1 MKVIL
6 KKDNSSKSISYR
18 ANNKFYYI
26 DNKIIKKL
34 IQLSQNKKI
43 ARFCLNMSKNNK
55 LNQML
60 IFQKKGYT
68 AEIKK
73 HFHKDKSYTCISG
86 KQKISIH
93 NKSGKIINESI
104 LNKQK
109 FIFWIPK
116 NTWHKNETISKYSIH
131 IESISGP
138 FKRKSDRK
146 YLNKK

>member
-34 IQLSQNKKI
+34 IQLSQNKKV

-60 IFQKKGYT
+60 IFQKKGCT

-73 HFHKDKSYTCISG
+73 HFHKDKSYICISG

-116 NTWHKNETISKYSIH
+116 NTWYKNETISKYSIH

-146 YLNKK
+146 YL

>member
-18 ANNKFYYI
+18 AQNNFYYI
-26 DNKIIKKL
+26 DSKVIKKL

-43 ARFCLNMSKNNK
+43 ARICLNINKINK

-60 IFQKKGYT
+60 IFQKKGYS

-73 HFHKDKSYTCISG
+73 HYYKDKSYICVYG

-93 NKSGKIINESI
+93 NKSGKKINQNI
-104 LNKQK
+104 LNKKK
-109 FIFWIPK
+109 FIFWIPR
-116 NTWHKNETISKYSIH
+116 NTWHKNETVSQYSIH

-138 FKRKSDRK
+138 FKRISDRK